1 VPLLNEQVRGQLR
14 SMLAD
19 LRQDVELRLHP
30 GPEGEASDV
39 MRQLVEELAEVSR
52 RLVPVAVPEAP
63 VVEPGRESDAEV
75 EGPVLLVAPGG
86 AEEARVRFLGVTAG
100 HEFGALVAAIRHAGE
115 GATELSAPSVERLG
129 AIEHRVHVQVFTTP
143 T

>member
-63 VVEPGRESDAEV
+63 VVEPGHDDGSPL
-75 EGPVLLVAPGG
+75 EGPILTLAAAG
-86 AEEARVRFLGVTAG
+86 EATSGVRFLGMTVG
-100 HEFGALVAAIRHAGE
+100 LEFGALVESVRAVSSGDP
-115 GATELSAPSVERLG
+115 GLAPSSLEQLGRLT
-129 AIEHRVHVQVFTTP
+129 RPVHLQVFTTP